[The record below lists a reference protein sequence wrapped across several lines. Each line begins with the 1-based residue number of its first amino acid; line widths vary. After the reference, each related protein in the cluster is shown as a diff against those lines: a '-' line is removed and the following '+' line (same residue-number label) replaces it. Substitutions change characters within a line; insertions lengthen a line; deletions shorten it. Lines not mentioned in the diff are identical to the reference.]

1 MSCEII
7 NKVQKGELKMD
18 DFLANKII
26 EDLMLGTMTVQ
37 EAWKNLDEGREIIS
51 DEKHDEIT
59 ALITE
64 QLIASEVIEDTEE
77 LELEDIFKQDS
88 DSDLNWDGPYF
99 TQMEWDLDP
108 SSFDFED

>member
-1 MSCEII
+1 VSCEII
-7 NKVQKGELKMD
+7 NKVSKGETKMD

-37 EAWKNLDEGREIIS
+37 EAWKNLDEARETIS
-51 DEKHDEIT
+51 DEKFDEIT

-64 QLIASEVIEDTEE
+64 QLIAAEIIEDTEE
-77 LELEDIFKQDS
+77 LELENIFKQDP
-88 DSDLNWDGPYF
+88 DSDLDWDEPYF

-108 SSFDFED
+108 GSFDFEN

>member
-1 MSCEII
+1 
-7 NKVQKGELKMD
+7 MD

-64 QLIASEVIEDTEE
+64 QLIEAELVEDTEE
-77 LELEDIFKQDS
+77 LELEEIFKDEPEL
-88 DSDLNWDGPYF
+88 DFKWDDPYF
-99 TQMEWDLDP
+99 RGEWELDP
-108 SSFDFED
+108 GSFDFED

>member
-1 MSCEII
+1 
-7 NKVQKGELKMD
+7 MD

-37 EAWKNLDEGREIIS
+37 EAWKNLDEANEIIS

-64 QLIASEVIEDTEE
+64 QLIEDEVIEDTEE
-77 LELEDIFKQDS
+77 LGLEEIFKDES
-88 DSDLNWDGPYF
+88 ELDFKWDESCFDTP
-99 TQMEWDLDP
+99 EWQFDP
-108 SSFDFED
+108 DPFNED